1 MQDSSLEKKFL
12 QWERNA
18 DDIYLMVIVY
28 RISSST
34 ASYWIQM
41 LEKKQRIILR
51 RYNPCF
57 LNLSVLR
64 PQCLKTKQFIR
75 GRSRSKKFKFQDLI
89 FSVLIW
95 NSGRGT
101 LPCGAKQIIE
111 TNFSKTST
119 KPKMR
124 CSWLSRKQL
133 LRLSTRIL
141 STISKFQACKMYNES
156 FIELHNRYL

>member
-1 MQDSSLEKKFL
+1 
-12 QWERNA
+12 
-18 DDIYLMVIVY
+18 
-28 RISSST
+28 
-34 ASYWIQM
+34 M
-41 LEKKQRIILR
+41 LFKPFFPQAKQ
-51 RYNPCF
+51 Y
-57 LNLSVLR
+57 
-64 PQCLKTKQFIR
+64 LKTKQFIL

-124 CSWLSRKQL
+124 CSWLRRKTT
-133 LRLSTRIL
+133 LRLYYPRLL

-156 FIELHNRYL
+156 FIELHNRYLQNTWCFSQSKHVISHINTFNCSNLFNKNYFGQ

>member
-1 MQDSSLEKKFL
+1 
-12 QWERNA
+12 
-18 DDIYLMVIVY
+18 
-28 RISSST
+28 
-34 ASYWIQM
+34 M
-41 LEKKQRIILR
+41 LFKPFFPQAKQ
-51 RYNPCF
+51 Y
-57 LNLSVLR
+57 
-64 PQCLKTKQFIR
+64 LKTKQFIR

-124 CSWLSRKQL
+124 CSWLRRKTT
-133 LRLSTRIL
+133 LRLSPRIL
-141 STISKFQACKMYNES
+141 STISKFQACKMYNQYCQTRSVNIMTRVCRGLTRLSRSKHTLVNILTIGQTE
-156 FIELHNRYL
+156 HP